1 MEKTKTANSRDF
13 ISWDYSCNSQVKL
26 YQHHHTGKMI
36 QQKTNWSLAGKQQWN
51 IRPCQQC
58 SKATSAWAKYR
69 MRWVGVINEPL
80 LRVKLC
86 CCWQKE
92 RGGGALEGIDGSTS
106 KSTFLHLF
114 YVFKPGNIL
123 FYTMKPESASFLFWK
138 KKNPLIWADPSCL
151 PSSQDPKTF
160 HNISFS
166 VVFSGNKWG
175 HWARALLHQ
184 LQV

>member
-51 IRPCQQC
+51 IRVSNAARPRQREQN
-58 SKATSAWAKYR
+58 TGWD
-69 MRWVGVINEPL
+69 GVINEPL